1 MRQKRQ
7 NGWQSIMISS
17 TSERGVRSGTRTQFP
32 ATRWSVVLTARD
44 SDVPKAEAALAQ
56 LCELYWYPIYAF
68 LRRKGHPQ
76 PEAQDLTQGF
86 FGYLLQRPWLRSVD
100 PEKGRFRTYLLRCL
114 TRYVINDTERKLGPT
129 RCPHARLVSLD
140 AAEAEARYAGEAVDR
155 ATPDRLFERRWVAE
169 LIGHTKTRLAA
180 EWNADG
186 KGPLYRLLE
195 PHLTDRAERG
205 ELAKMAQSLGQ
216 TEGAVRVALHRL
228 RQRFG
233 ELLRETVAETLA
245 DPSQVDQEIRSLFRA
260 WG

>member
-1 MRQKRQ
+1 MA
-7 NGWQSIMISS
+7 SS
-17 TSERGVRSGTRTQFP
+17 CSERGAQSDSRAQFT

-44 SDVPKAEAALAQ
+44 SDAPKAEAALAR

-76 PEAQDLTQGF
+76 AEAKDLTQGF
-86 FGYLLQRPWLRSVD
+86 FAYLLQRPWLHSVG
-100 PEKGRFRTYLLRCL
+100 PEKGHFRTYLLRCL

-129 RCPHARLVSLD
+129 RSPHTRVISLD
-140 AAEAEARYAGEAVDR
+140 IAEAEARYAGESADQL
-155 ATPDRLFERRWVAE
+155 TPDRLFERRWVAE

-180 EWNADG
+180 EWNASG

-195 PHLTDRAERG
+195 PHLTNRAERG
-205 ELAKMAQSLGQ
+205 ELAGLARTLGQ
-216 TEGAVRVALHRL
+216 SDGAVRVALHRL
-228 RQRFG
+228 RHRFG